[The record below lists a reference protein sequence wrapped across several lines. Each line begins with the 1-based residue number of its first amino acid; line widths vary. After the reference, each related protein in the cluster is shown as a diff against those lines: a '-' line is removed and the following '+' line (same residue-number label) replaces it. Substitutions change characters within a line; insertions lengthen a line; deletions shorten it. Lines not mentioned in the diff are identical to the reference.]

1 MAWLTGNA
9 DSAIGINMQQAQLV
23 AMDYQEVKIKMKT
36 KHIELL
42 ESLKQEYGCQTRAR
56 ALEMLLD
63 DLLDPDPA
71 SLTE

>member
-1 MAWLTGNA
+1 MTIC
-9 DSAIGINMQQAQLV
+9 AIGGSMQQGQLV

-42 ESLKQEYGCQTRAR
+42 ESLKQQYGCQSKAR

-71 SLTE
+71 APAE